1 VFTCPTRDQ
10 IMLWCAR
17 RDLDVFG
24 ELAVAGDRAMMCP
37 VQPDDLSQQMTRWV
51 RSEKNVAGSDPPA
64 SG

>member
-1 VFTCPTRDQ
+1 MMP
-10 IMLWCAR
+10 WCAR

-37 VQPDDLSQQMTRWV
+37 VQPDDLSQQRTRWV
-51 RSEKNVAGSDPPA
+51 RSEKNVAGSDSPA